1 MDIREKKFLVIGTG
15 KSGIAAAELLQKE
28 QIAVR
33 LYDSNE
39 NLDKQVF
46 YEKNPD
52 LSDVALI
59 TGTLPEEEMK
69 NTDILVLSPGVP
81 TDLPMVGTMRE
92 MGIAIW
98 GEIELAYAFA
108 KGAVLIAITGTNG
121 KTTTTALDRRN
132 HEELFQGCARG
143 WKYRNTVYF
152 RVLRH
157 I

>member
-69 NTDILVLSPGVP
+69 NTDI
-81 TDLPMVGTMRE
+81 
-92 MGIAIW
+92 
-98 GEIELAYAFA
+98 
-108 KGAVLIAITGTNG
+108 
-121 KTTTTALDRRN
+121 
-132 HEELFQGCARG
+132 
-143 WKYRNTVYF
+143 
-152 RVLRH
+152 
-157 I
+157 